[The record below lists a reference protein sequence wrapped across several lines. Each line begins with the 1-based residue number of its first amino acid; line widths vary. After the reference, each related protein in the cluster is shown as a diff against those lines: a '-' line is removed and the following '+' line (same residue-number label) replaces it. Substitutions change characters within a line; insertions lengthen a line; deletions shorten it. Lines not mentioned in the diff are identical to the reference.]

1 MPRVTSWTDATA
13 RAALRSLF
21 DAAVASADPRV
32 VLARHLPPKPVAGRC
47 IVVGGGKSAAVM
59 AAALEDAWPDVALE
73 GTVVTRYG
81 HAVPTRRIEVIEA
94 SHPVPDA
101 NSERGA
107 RRLLERVSGLGKDD
121 LVIALMSGGASALLA
136 APAPGLTL
144 ADKQAIN
151 RALLAC
157 GANITEMNAV
167 RKHLSAIKGGRLGA
181 AAAPARVVTLAISDV
196 PGDDPAVI
204 GSGPTVPDAT
214 TFADARAV
222 VARYGIALPP
232 QAAAR
237 LARDDDETPK
247 PGSLPHCEFHMIA
260 TPMMALDA
268 MAAKARDLGLAPL
281 ILGDALEGEA
291 SQMAIVMAG
300 IARSVRAHGK
310 PLQPPAVL
318 LSGGETTVTLGGG
331 ATGKGGRNTTFLLGL
346 AIALDGAPGIWATA
360 GDTDGIDGMDE
371 IAGALLT
378 PDTLARARTIGLDA
392 RVALSAHDSHG
403 FFGAIGDLIVTG
415 PTLTN
420 VNDVRA
426 IIIA

>member
-1 MPRVTSWTDATA
+1 MPCWTDATA
-13 RAALRSLF
+13 RAALRTLF
-21 DAAVASADPRV
+21 DTAVAAADPRA
-32 VLARHLPPKPVAGRC
+32 VLARHLPPKPASGRC
-47 IVVGGGKSAAVM
+47 IVVGAGKSAAVM
-59 AAALEDAWPDVALE
+59 AAALEDAWPDVKLE

-81 HAVPTRRIEVIEA
+81 HAVPTRTIEVIEA

-101 NSERGA
+101 AGERGA
-107 RRLLERVSGLGKDD
+107 KRLLERVQGLTKDD

-136 APAPGLTL
+136 APVPGLTL

-157 GANITEMNAV
+157 GANITEMNSV
-167 RKHLSAIKGGRLGA
+167 RKHLSAIKGGRLAA

-214 TFADARAV
+214 TFAEARALI
-222 VARYGIALPP
+222 ARYGIGLPP
-232 QAAAR
+232 AAADR
-237 LARDDDETPK
+237 LALDDDETPK
-247 PGSLPHCEFHMIA
+247 PGSLPHAEFRMIA

-268 MAAKARDLGLAPL
+268 MAAKALELGLTPM

-291 SQMAIVMAG
+291 SQMGIVMAG
-300 IARSVRAHGK
+300 IARSVRQHGK

-318 LSGGETTVTLGGG
+318 LSGGETTVTMTGKT
-331 ATGKGGRNTTFLLGL
+331 TGKGGRNTTFLLGL
-346 AIALDGAPGIWATA
+346 AIALDGTPGIWATA

-378 PDTLARARTIGLDA
+378 PDTLARAAAAGLNA
-392 RVALSAHDSHG
+392 RASLAGHDSHR

-420 VNDVRA
+420 VNDIRA
-426 IIIA
+426 IIVAP

>member
-1 MPRVTSWTDATA
+1 MPCWTDATA
-13 RAALRSLF
+13 RAALRTLF
-21 DAAVASADPRV
+21 DTAVAAADPRA
-32 VLARHLPPKPVAGRC
+32 VLARHLPPKPASGRC
-47 IVVGGGKSAAVM
+47 IVVGAGKSAAVM
-59 AAALEDAWPDVALE
+59 AAALEDAWPDVKLE

-81 HAVPTRRIEVIEA
+81 HAVPTRTIEVIEA

-101 NSERGA
+101 AGERGA
-107 RRLLERVSGLGKDD
+107 KRLLERVQGLTKDD

-136 APAPGLTL
+136 APVPGLTL

-157 GANITEMNAV
+157 GANITEMNSV
-167 RKHLSAIKGGRLGA
+167 RKHLSAIKGGRLAA

-214 TFADARAV
+214 TFAEARALI
-222 VARYGIALPP
+222 ARYGIGLPP
-232 QAAAR
+232 AAADR
-237 LARDDDETPK
+237 LALDDDETPK
-247 PGSLPHCEFHMIA
+247 PGSLPHAEFRMIA

-268 MAAKARDLGLAPL
+268 MAAKALELGLTPM

-291 SQMAIVMAG
+291 SQMGIVMAG
-300 IARSVRAHGK
+300 IARSVRQHGK

-318 LSGGETTVTLGGG
+318 LSGGETTVTMTGKT
-331 ATGKGGRNTTFLLGL
+331 TGKGGRNTTFLLGL
-346 AIALDGAPGIWATA
+346 AIALDGTPGIWATA

-378 PDTLARARTIGLDA
+378 PDTMARAAAAGLNA
-392 RVALSAHDSHG
+392 RASLAGHDSHR

-420 VNDVRA
+420 VNDIRA
-426 IIIA
+426 IIVAP